1 MQNIYWG
8 LSKTVARMADLQD
21 KPTLLH
27 EAATAA
33 WVRRFQFQSLER
45 AAAVA
50 AVEDAPRARSTGRED
65 DRVTQVEVAAR
76 VG

>member
-50 AVEDAPRARSTGRED
+50 AVEDAPVPVALVGKMTGSR
-65 DRVTQVEVAAR
+65 RWKWQLV
-76 VG
+76 